1 MMRAKS
7 AFRTV
12 SRRNSLPSRISL
24 LQSCSTASYRGVR
37 NHAGFNDQK
46 GEQVMPGLMSAD
58 DIFSKA
64 EAAAVA
70 ATGPDEKALQIDY
83 PALRE
88 KIRAALG
95 DRKVALCHL
104 NKFLPEGYE
113 DQGRFNLVLLTAGHV
128 LFDMV
133 IGDSYFR
140 YDVVSV
146 GQLDKVQVIDAML
159 DNKEKRREEPFLS
172 LRLMHGE
179 EAHLLLAL
187 DDDERKSL
195 LAFAGAVT
203 ASRNPEQ

>member
-1 MMRAKS
+1 
-7 AFRTV
+7 
-12 SRRNSLPSRISL
+12 
-24 LQSCSTASYRGVR
+24 
-37 NHAGFNDQK
+37 
-46 GEQVMPGLMSAD
+46 MPGLMSAD
-58 DIFSKA
+58 EVFEKI

-83 PALRE
+83 PALKD

-113 DQGRFNLVLLTAGHV
+113 DQGRFNAVLLTAGHV
-128 LFDMV
+128 VFDMV

-146 GQLDKVQVIDAML
+146 GQLDKVQVIDAMW

-187 DDDERKSL
+187 DDEERKSL
-195 LAFAGAVT
+195 LAFAGAVS
-203 ASRNPEQ
+203 AARNPER

>member
-1 MMRAKS
+1 MS
-7 AFRTV
+7 
-12 SRRNSLPSRISL
+12 
-24 LQSCSTASYRGVR
+24 
-37 NHAGFNDQK
+37 
-46 GEQVMPGLMSAD
+46 GLMSAG
-58 DIFSKA
+58 DIFSRA

-83 PALRE
+83 AELKE
-88 KIRAALG
+88 KFCHMLG
-95 DRKVALCHL
+95 DRKVALCHV

-128 LFDMV
+128 VFDVV

-146 GQLDKVQVIDAML
+146 GQLDKVQLIDAMW
-159 DNKEKRREEPFLS
+159 DNREKRREEPFLS

-187 DDDERKSL
+187 DDEERASL
-195 LAFAGAVT
+195 LKFASAVT
-203 ASRNPEQ
+203 MARNSER